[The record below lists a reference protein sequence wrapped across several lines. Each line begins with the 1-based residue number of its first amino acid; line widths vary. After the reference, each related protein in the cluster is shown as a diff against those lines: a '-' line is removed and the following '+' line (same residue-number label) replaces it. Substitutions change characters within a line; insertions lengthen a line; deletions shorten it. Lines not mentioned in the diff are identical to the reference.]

1 MSGKKEN
8 SLIIIENG
16 QIKTYDLDNKTE
28 WYLGRPSKDN
38 IPDIKLHLNTVS
50 RKHGK
55 FQNIDGVWFYMDYN
69 GKNGTVYNHKRI
81 RAGRNGRISPLML
94 ENGDVF
100 VFGGGEEE
108 RIGCKTVFGLFS
120 TKSFDS
126 DFRTVDSKGYDKLE
140 FKSGTKTSCFSSA
153 KKGFVLE
160 EEEGIAIYMG
170 DLTYLSGKME
180 LIGS

>member
-28 WYLGRPSKDN
+28 WYLGRPSKNN

-69 GKNGTVYNHKRI
+69 GKSGKKWTNQPPYAGKR
-81 RAGRNGRISPLML
+81 RCFCFWRRR
-94 ENGDVF
+94 
-100 VFGGGEEE
+100 GGEN
-108 RIGCKTVFGLFS
+108 RL
-120 TKSFDS
+120 
-126 DFRTVDSKGYDKLE
+126 
-140 FKSGTKTSCFSSA
+140 
-153 KKGFVLE
+153 
-160 EEEGIAIYMG
+160 
-170 DLTYLSGKME
+170 
-180 LIGS
+180 